1 MLPKQNRL
9 KKEKDFKQ
17 VFKRGKSFQ
26 DNALSLKLTENS
38 LKVSRFSFVVGLKV
52 SKKAFLRN
60 KIRRRL
66 REIVKTN
73 LSKTKTGFDVVFIV
87 RRGLETKNFQELAEI
102 VNGLFKKAKLIWI
115 CWD

>member
-38 LKVSRFSFVVGLKV
+38 LKVSRFGFVVGLKV

-102 VNGLFKKAKLIWI
+102 VNGLFKKAKLI
-115 CWD
+115 